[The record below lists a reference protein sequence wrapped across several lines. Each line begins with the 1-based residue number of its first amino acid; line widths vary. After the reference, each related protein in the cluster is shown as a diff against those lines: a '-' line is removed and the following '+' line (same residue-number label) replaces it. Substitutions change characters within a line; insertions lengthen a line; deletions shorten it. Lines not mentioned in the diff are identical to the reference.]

1 MIACTV
7 RKLMADDVDSVR
19 TLRREALR
27 LHPEAFSSDPDRDA
41 AVTAEQWRE
50 RLAAGRWFG
59 AFADGELVGMVAY
72 VRETS
77 RKTAHTG
84 ELGSMYVRECV
95 RGAGAAD
102 ALIQAVVTDAAATL
116 EQITLTV
123 NAENARAIRVYE
135 RHGFSAIGRVPDALR
150 VDGRSYDELIMW
162 RRISTG
168 DPALPG

>member
-1 MIACTV
+1 
-7 RKLMADDVDSVR
+7 
-19 TLRREALR
+19 
-27 LHPEAFSSDPDRDA
+27 
-41 AVTAEQWRE
+41 
-50 RLAAGRWFG
+50 
-59 AFADGELVGMVAY
+59 
-72 VRETS
+72 
-77 RKTAHTG
+77 
-84 ELGSMYVRECV
+84 MYVRECV